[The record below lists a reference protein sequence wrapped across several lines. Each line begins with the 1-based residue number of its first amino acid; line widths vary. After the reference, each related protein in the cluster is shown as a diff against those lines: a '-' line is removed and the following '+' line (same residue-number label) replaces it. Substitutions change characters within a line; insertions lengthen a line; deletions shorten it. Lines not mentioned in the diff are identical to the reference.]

1 MAAFSV
7 ADNAVPGNVAA
18 FLVAD
23 NVAPENAVVVFFA
36 DCAAPGNAVAEYPV
50 ADYRAD
56 SYIADVSV
64 RPQLAWLHYCVGC
77 GLAAV
82 RFAAF
87 GRRGWKQYWHVA

>member
-23 NVAPENAVVVFFA
+23 NVAPFA
-36 DCAAPGNAVAEYPV
+36 DCAEPGNAVAECPV